1 MALIRT
7 YEVACRRSFLLLICL
22 SVPWLSATAQT
33 ERWVNTPAALRAA
46 IAASDPGDTVVM
58 ENGVWTDVE
67 IEFHAEGLVGDTIT
81 LKAETPG
88 QVILNGR
95 SRLEI
100 GGSYLKVDGLHFD
113 GGALTGGHVIEFR
126 RSSSNLANHSRLT
139 NCAVTA
145 YNPPNRLTQY
155 KWVSIYGTYNRVD
168 HCHFS
173 GKTHDGATVVVWLR
187 DPPNDA
193 PVWHQIDHNYFGHR
207 PDLGKNGG
215 ESLRIGTS
223 SRSMQ
228 DANVVV
234 EHNLFEECDG
244 EIEIISN
251 KSGNNVFRHNTFRRS
266 SGTLTLRH
274 GNEAHVH
281 GNFFLGENKSGTG
294 GVRIIGERHRVYNNY
309 FQDLRGTGY
318 RAALAIVNGI
328 PNSPLNRYFQ
338 VKRAMIVSNTF
349 VNVEETFVVGAG
361 KSSSQSLPPDSL
373 EIANN
378 LVSTSNGPIVEY
390 VDTPLH
396 VTYEANVFH
405 GANVGLTDTTGITAR
420 DPQLQTQGELWRPS
434 ASSFVVDTGVAY
446 PFVDMDMDG
455 QPRSGVHDIGA
466 DEWSSAP
473 MIYAPRTRNDTGPEF
488 QDLILQSV
496 DTEQNAPLAS
506 LDVYPHPFQTT
517 ATLEF
522 TLGVAG
528 PVHVALYDILG
539 REVARLAQ
547 SYRASGEHRVV
558 LDASRLAPGAYV
570 VVLESSGRRWSQV
583 VVRR

>member
-1 MALIRT
+1 
-7 YEVACRRSFLLLICL
+7 
-22 SVPWLSATAQT
+22 
-33 ERWVNTPAALRAA
+33 
-46 IAASDPGDTVVM
+46 M
-58 ENGVWTDVE
+58 ENGVWTDME

-139 NCAVTA
+139 NCAVTD

-173 GKTHDGATVVVWLR
+173 DKTHDGATVVVWLR

-281 GNFFLGENKSGTG
+281 GNFFLGENKSGSG

-309 FQDLRGTGY
+309 FQDLQGTGY

-473 MIYAPRTRNDTGPEF
+473 TIYAPRTRNDTGPEF

-570 VVLESSGRRWSQV
+570 VVVEASGRRWSQV
-583 VVRR
+583 VIRR